1 MSYRKG
7 RYSNSYLVS
16 QVRRKRKI
24 VSNLKTGVLDSDR
37 KLNRKKIGPRVDLV
51 QEEHNELGRARTE
64 NTAADHGFG
73 IRDIGGS
80 GISGGAGSF
89 LADGGFGKF

>member
-16 QVRRKRKI
+16 QVRRKRKS
-24 VSNLKTGVLDSDR
+24 VSNLKTGVLDSAR
-37 KLNRKKIGPRVDLV
+37 KLKRKKSV
-51 QEEHNELGRARTE
+51 QGSISYKRSTMNEEGQGQ
-64 NTAADHGFG
+64 NTAVDHGFG